1 MIDTKI
7 KTLLTLEQLGSYTQ
21 TAEALSLTQPAVS
34 HHIRMLEEHYSR
46 RAEDEIFLNNKY
58 FQISL
63 NKQRQAAAKTDM
75 PAYPLLRTFSSGG

>member
-34 HHIRMLEEHYSR
+34 HHIRMLEEQYGIR
-46 RAEDEIFLNNKY
+46 IFV
-58 FQISL
+58 
-63 NKQRQAAAKTDM
+63 KTKHRLK
-75 PAYPLLRTFSSGG
+75 PTPEGEVLLD